1 MADESQ
7 LRNWAEAK
15 NYRQIAIELVQLE
28 NERGLVS
35 LVDLEEDPERAL
47 EGNPQVTI
55 ECDTSPKEG
64 SAARIGDT

>member
-7 LRNWAEAK
+7 LRNWADAK
-15 NYRQIAIELVQLE
+15 NYRQIAIELAQLE

-35 LVDLEEDPERAL
+35 LVDLEEYPERAL

-55 ECDTSPKEG
+55 ECDHHLRKG
-64 SAARIGDT
+64 LLHG